1 MGIGTRMRFIKDWIS
16 HCIKT
21 EIDRYVSEAKT
32 CVTEKC
38 SILDSRITSVNTDL
52 SHIMDAVH
60 SSNQDEINRI
70 DKELVYIKTQIDS
83 LGKLLEAQRIHL
95 DCKLSILS
103 MDVDYKITGLN
114 KITVDRLEMLNLEP
128 KHTANL
134 MRRLAEFEGK
144 DMWKGRTFAEVTSKR
159 NEYAAKLLSSSGGLQ
174 ERYQDAEN
182 LLDWVMGKEE

>member
-1 MGIGTRMRFIKDWIS
+1 MRFIKDWINN
-16 HCIKT
+16 CIKT

-38 SILDSRITSVNTDL
+38 SILDSMITSVNTDL

-128 KHTANL
+128 KHTADL
-134 MRRLAEFEGK
+134 MRRIAELEGQGGLENNVK
-144 DMWKGRTFAEVTSKR
+144 AEVVLKR
-159 NEYAAKLLSSSGGLQ
+159 NEYAKKLLENPGAMR
-174 ERYQDAEN
+174 ERYQDAVN
-182 LLDWVMGKEE
+182 LLDWVLGKE